1 VEELIVRFMLGGAIV
16 SLFSLAG
23 DVFRPKSF
31 AGLFGGAPS
40 VALATLALTISK
52 EGSRY
57 ASAECRAML
66 FGAAS
71 LAIYSV
77 VICWLLMKGRLGAFR
92 AAIFALP
99 VWAGSAAVL
108 SRLFG

>member
-1 VEELIVRFMLGGAIV
+1 VEELIVRFLLGGAIV

-23 DVFRPKSF
+23 DLFRPKSF

-52 EGSRY
+52 EGARY
-57 ASAECRAML
+57 ASAECRAMV
-66 FGAAS
+66 FGAVS
-71 LAIYSV
+71 LSIYSLLV
-77 VICWLLMKGRLGAFR
+77 CWLLMKGRLGAFR
-92 AAIFALP
+92 ATIFALP
-99 VWAGSAAVL
+99 LWAISAAVL